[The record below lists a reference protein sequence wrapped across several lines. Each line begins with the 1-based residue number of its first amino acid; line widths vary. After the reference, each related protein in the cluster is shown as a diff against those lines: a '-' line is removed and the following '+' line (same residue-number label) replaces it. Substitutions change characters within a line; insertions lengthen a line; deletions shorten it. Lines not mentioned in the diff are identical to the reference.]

1 MALKLNFI
9 KNINTQLAAVTTCLF
24 LCLLLLIGYI
34 TLFKQNHTIEQA
46 NLKKQQISLSIDND
60 DAMPIIAIV
69 IEAIGLYKTNIMNN
83 LPTEITVGIPSYLL
97 LDPAFDSKMLKH
109 NLAINIP
116 LEFTNSNESTSNPMA
131 LHSEDN
137 ELTSSTKLDKIFSKS
152 QNIKTVYTHDN
163 DSFTASDKN
172 SSLLLNYLKNRDMVF
187 LSGIT
192 NQNANIYDIARQMD
206 YFIIKNDLA
215 LDNILSYDA
224 IKANLL
230 KLENIAKNKG
240 YATAIGSSYPLTLE
254 ALAEWTKNLSDK
266 GIRLVNIL
274 DFDKIIKKRE
284 NSLSNQNFYFQR
296 ESDIK

>member
-9 KNINTQLAAVTTCLF
+9 KNINTQLAVLTTCLF
-24 LCLLLLIGYI
+24 LCLLFLIGYI
-34 TLFKQNHTIEQA
+34 TLFKQNHTVEQA
-46 NLKKQQISLSIDND
+46 HLKKQQISLSIDND
-60 DAMPIIAIV
+60 DTAPVIAII
-69 IEAIGLYKTNIMNN
+69 IEAIGLYKTNIMND
-83 LPTEITVGIPSYLL
+83 LPAEITVGIPSYLL

-116 LEFTNSNESTSNPMA
+116 LDFSNSNESTSNPMA

-137 ELTSSTKLDKIFSKS
+137 ELTSLIKLDKIFSRS
-152 QNIKTVYTHDN
+152 QNIKTVYTHN
-163 DSFTASDKN
+163 NEGFTASDKN
-172 SSLLLNYLKNRDMVF
+172 SSLLLNYLKDRDMVF
-187 LSGIT
+187 LSGII
-192 NQNANIYDIARQMD
+192 NQNANIYDIAKQMN

-224 IKANLL
+224 IKDNLL

-254 ALAEWTKNLSDK
+254 ALADWTKNLSDK

-274 DFDKIIKKRE
+274 DFDKIIKKRK

-296 ESDIK
+296 ESDTK